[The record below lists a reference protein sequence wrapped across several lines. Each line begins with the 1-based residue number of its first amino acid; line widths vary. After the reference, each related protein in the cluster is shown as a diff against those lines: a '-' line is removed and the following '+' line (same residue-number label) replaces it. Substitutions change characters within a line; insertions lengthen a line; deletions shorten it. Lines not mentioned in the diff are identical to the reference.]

1 MVSFTCNLCGAACE
15 VEDFATEPAS
25 CSCGSNVRIRGLIHL
40 VSMELFGCSM
50 VLADFPQLKALR
62 VLGMSD
68 QECYARLL
76 QEKFNY
82 TNTYY
87 DREPRLDFTE
97 SHPSL
102 YGAFDFI
109 LSADVIEHITPP
121 ITHALHEMCLLL
133 KPHGFLGLT
142 IFCTPQGEIH
152 EHFPELHEYRVV
164 PLGQSMVLIN
174 RRRDGALE
182 IRDDLVFHGGSGA
195 TLEMREFG
203 IPALQSELSASG
215 FRECEFLTN
224 NIPEIGIMFDHD
236 VSQPLIARKDPF
248 VMPKHAAHQLAVEWL
263 QRHKERERAE
273 RLAAQVRAASESKWL
288 RLGRMLGLGP
298 RFNGDDL

>member
-1 MVSFTCNLCGAACE
+1 
-15 VEDFATEPAS
+15 
-25 CSCGSNVRIRGLIHL
+25 
-40 VSMELFGCSM
+40 MELFGRSV
-50 VLADFPQLKALR
+50 VLADFPKLKAIR
-62 VLGMSD
+62 GLGMSD

-76 QEKFNY
+76 QEKFDY

-87 DREPRLDFTE
+87 DREPRFDFTE

-102 YGAFDFI
+102 YDAYDFI

-121 ITHALHEMCLLL
+121 VNRPLHEMCLLL

-142 IFCTPQGEIH
+142 IYCGAQGDIR

-182 IRDDLVFHGGSGA
+182 IREDLVFHGGAGA

-203 IPALQSELSASG
+203 IPALQRELSEAG
-215 FRECEFLTN
+215 FEDCEFLTD
-224 NIPEIGIMFDHD
+224 NIPPIGVLFDRD

-248 VMPKHAAHQLAVEWL
+248 VMTKTATHQLAEQWL
-263 QRHKERERAE
+263 KGRLDANRAE
-273 RLAAQVRAASESKWL
+273 RFAAQVRLATQSKWL

-298 RFNGDDL
+298 RFDPHDL

>member
-1 MVSFTCNLCGAACE
+1 M
-15 VEDFATEPAS
+15 
-25 CSCGSNVRIRGLIHL
+25 
-40 VSMELFGCSM
+40 
-50 VLADFPQLKALR
+50 LADFPQLKALR

-76 QEKFNY
+76 KEKFDY

-97 SHPSL
+97 SHPAL
-102 YGAFDFI
+102 YGTYDVI

-121 ITHALHEMCLLL
+121 ITQALHEMCLLL
-133 KPHGFLGLT
+133 KPHGFLALT
-142 IFCTPQGEIH
+142 IFCTAQGEIR

-164 PLGQSMVLIN
+164 PLGQAMVLIN

-182 IRDDLVFHGGSGA
+182 IRDDLVFHGCSGA

-215 FRECEFLTN
+215 FRECEFLTDN
-224 NIPEIGIMFDHD
+224 LPEIGILFDHD

-248 VMPKHAAHQLAVEWL
+248 RHDQTLRAPNGRTVAAAAK
-263 QRHKERERAE
+263 RTRASRTACGAGARGVGIE
-273 RLAAQVRAASESKWL
+273 VVAF
-288 RLGRMLGLGP
+288 GP
-298 RFNGDDL
+298 NAWSRSAL

>member
-1 MVSFTCNLCGAACE
+1 MVAFTCNLCGSPCR
-15 VEDFATEPAS
+15 VENFATEPAS
-25 CSCGSNVRIRGLIHL
+25 CQCGSNVRIRALIHL
-40 VSMELFGCSM
+40 LSMELFGRSI
-50 VLADFPQLKALR
+50 VLADFPKLKAIR
-62 VLGMSD
+62 AIGMSD

-76 QEKFNY
+76 GEKFDY

-102 YGAFDFI
+102 HGSYDFI
-109 LSADVIEHITPP
+109 LSADVLEHISPP
-121 ITHALHEMCLLL
+121 IDRALEEMCLLL

-142 IFCTPQGEIH
+142 IFCEKGQGIR

-182 IRDDLVFHGGSGA
+182 IRDDLIFHGGSGA
-195 TLEMREFG
+195 TLEMREFT
-203 IPALQSELSASG
+203 IPVLQRDLEDAG
-215 FRECEFLTN
+215 FQECSFLTDN
-224 NIPEIGIMFDHD
+224 VPEVGILFDHD

-248 VMPKHAAHQLAVEWL
+248 LMSKAAAHQLAEQWL
-263 QRHKERERAE
+263 WRYREGERAE
-273 RLAAQVRAASESKWL
+273 RLAGQVRAAAQSKWV
-288 RLGRMLGLGP
+288 RFGRMLGLGP
-298 RFNGDDL
+298 RFDAGDA